1 MNSEIQHI
9 YTYAMD
15 NQRVTTYIV
24 RCKMFLGEMII
35 DKM

>member
-9 YTYAMD
+9 YIYAAD
-15 NQRVTTYIV
+15 NQRVAIFIV
-24 RCKMFLGEMII
+24 RFKLCMGEMII